1 MIEATFVAR
10 DNRFRTTVEL
20 RSGRSVWAY
29 LPNSGRLRELLQPGK
44 LVFLRPVASP
54 GRKTAFDLVLVAVG
68 EALVSTDAR
77 LPNVLVE
84 EAVREGRLSPFE
96 GYEVVRREVQYGS
109 SRLDLALERR
119 GRRCFVEV
127 KSVTLVRDGLALFP
141 DAPTVRG
148 RRHVEELQRAVGEGK
163 RAAVVFAVQRE
174 GASAFA
180 ANEEADPDFAY
191 ALCRAVEAGVEVY
204 AHACRVSRCEVRL
217 DRPLEVK
224 LADRFE
230 AAR

>member
-1 MIEATFVAR
+1 VAR

-127 KSVTLVRDGLALFP
+127 KSVTLVRAKGNGP
-141 DAPTVRG
+141 PSCSPSSEKV
-148 RRHVEELQRAVGEGK
+148 
-163 RAAVVFAVQRE
+163 
-174 GASAFA
+174 
-180 ANEEADPDFAY
+180 P
-191 ALCRAVEAGVEVY
+191 
-204 AHACRVSRCEVRL
+204 
-217 DRPLEVK
+217 RPL
-224 LADRFE
+224 LLTRRQIQISPTPC
-230 AAR
+230 AARLRQV